1 MPSVRCYQK
10 DIHYGGMP
18 MWCGCLARSLEAYSA
33 LMNEA
38 TELLLANIALAAKE
52 GRAID
57 IHKAIGDMT
66 LQVVG
71 TTAFG

>member
-1 MPSVRCYQK
+1 
-10 DIHYGGMP
+10 
-18 MWCGCLARSLEAYSA
+18 
-33 LMNEA
+33 MNEA
-38 TELLLANIALAAKE
+38 TELLLANIALAAKK
-52 GRAID
+52 GCAFD